1 VLFLGLA
8 GSDRTDWK
16 RIKLNSRETLHELLS
31 LWFAPETSKLWFRS
45 TQEFDDKLRD
55 RYEAIYLQAKEGEL
69 DELVEEDEL
78 ALALVILL
86 DQIPL
91 NIYRHD
97 GRRYGTGD
105 KALGIA
111 RLVIDRGGDRH
122 MGDKQKAFLYMPFMH
137 SENLDDQKESI
148 RLFEQAGLKE
158 NARFAHHHYEIVK
171 RFGRF
176 PHRNDQL
183 GRANSEEETAWLN
196 SKEGYRA

>member
-1 VLFLGLA
+1 L
-8 GSDRTDWK
+8 S
-16 RIKLNSRETLHELLS
+16 SREILQELLS

-45 TQEFDDKLRD
+45 TQEFDDKLRE
-55 RYEAIYLQAKEGEL
+55 RYETIYLQAKDGAL
-69 DELVEEDEL
+69 DDLAEDDEL

-97 GRRYGTGD
+97 GRRYATGD

-111 RLVIDRGGDRH
+111 RQVIARGGDRH
-122 MGDKQKAFLYMPFMH
+122 MGDQQKAFLYMPFMH
-137 SENLDDQKESI
+137 SEHLDDQKESI

-158 NARFAHHHYEIVK
+158 NAKFAHHHYDIVK

-176 PHRNDQL
+176 PHRNEHL
-183 GRANSEEETAWLN
+183 GRPSTEEEISWLN
-196 SKEGYRA
+196 SDEGYRS